1 MAGEK
6 GPIAMANLAE
16 TRVIRAR
23 LPLVRCAGAGAVA
36 LGALFVLCWIA
47 AALGWASG
55 SHMYV
60 SLFTLAPVGSTM
72 ALAAGL
78 CWSLG
83 FGALGGALVALA
95 FNALAF
101 LER

>member
-1 MAGEK
+1 
-6 GPIAMANLAE
+6 MANLAN
-16 TRVIRAR
+16 A
-23 LPLVRCAGAGAVA
+23 
-36 LGALFVLCWIA
+36 
-47 AALGWASG
+47 

-60 SLFTLAPVGSTM
+60 SLFTLAPVGSTT
-72 ALAAGL
+72 ALGAGL

>member
-1 MAGEK
+1 
-6 GPIAMANLAE
+6 MANLAD
-16 TRVIRAR
+16 THVIRGR
-23 LPLVRCAGAGAVA
+23 LPVVRCAAAGAVA

-47 AALGWASG
+47 ASFGWANA
-55 SHMYV
+55 SHMYL
-60 SLFTLAPVGSTM
+60 SLFTLAPAASTT
-72 ALAAGL
+72 ALGTGL

>member
-1 MAGEK
+1 
-6 GPIAMANLAE
+6 MANLADAHAL
-16 TRVIRAR
+16 RGR
-23 LPLVRCAGAGAVA
+23 LPLVRCAAAGAIA

-47 AALGWASG
+47 AALGWTNA

-60 SLFTLAPVGSTM
+60 ALFTLAPVGSVT
-72 ALAAGL
+72 AFAAGL

-83 FGALGGALVALA
+83 FGALAGALIALA
-95 FNALAF
+95 FNGLAF

>member
-1 MAGEK
+1 MTNIGE
-6 GPIAMANLAE
+6 IHE
-16 TRVIRAR
+16 IRGR
-23 LPLVRCAGAGAVA
+23 LPLVRCAGAGAAA
-36 LGALFVLCWIA
+36 LGALFVLCWIG
-47 AALGWASG
+47 AALGWANA

-60 SLFTLAPVGSTM
+60 SLFTLAPVGSTA

-78 CWSLG
+78 CWSLA
-83 FGALGGALVALA
+83 FGALAGALIALA

>member
-1 MAGEK
+1 MKNSTEFA
-6 GPIAMANLAE
+6 PIGG
-16 TRVIRAR
+16 R
-23 LPLVRCAGAGAVA
+23 LPIVRCAAAGAVA
-36 LGALFVLCWIA
+36 LGALFLICWIA
-47 AALGWASG
+47 ASLGWANA

-60 SLFTLAPVGSTM
+60 SLFTLAPVGSTT
-72 ALAAGL
+72 ALAGGL

-83 FGALGGALVALA
+83 FGGLGGAFVALA

>member
-1 MAGEK
+1 
-6 GPIAMANLAE
+6 MANLAD
-16 TRVIRAR
+16 THVIRGR
-23 LPLVRCAGAGAVA
+23 LPVVRCAAAGAVA
-36 LGALFVLCWIA
+36 LGALFVLCWVA
-47 AALGWASG
+47 ASLGWANS

-60 SLFTLAPVGSTM
+60 SLFTLAPVGSTT
-72 ALAAGL
+72 ALGAGL

-83 FGALGGALVALA
+83 VGALGGALVALA

>member
-1 MAGEK
+1 ME
-6 GPIAMANLAE
+6 NLAE
-16 TRVIRAR
+16 TQGVRAR
-23 LPLVRCAGAGAVA
+23 LPLIRCAGAGAIA

-47 AALGWASG
+47 AALGLANA

-60 SLFTLAPVGSTM
+60 SLFTLAQVGSTT
-72 ALAAGL
+72 ALAVGL

-83 FGALGGALVALA
+83 FGAVAGALIALS